1 MDDRKA
7 LAPKATK
14 IDAWRRH
21 ALLGIS
27 VVMLAIGL
35 LLSSYD
41 SAETE
46 FTRGLTLK
54 TGLVLFMLWLA
65 LPQLEKLNWYAIVP
79 IALLSIVAISRPQLI
94 LVVARVLV
102 PLSPVLFLIWLFWK
116 PKAKT

>member
-7 LAPKATK
+7 LAPKETN

-35 LLSSYD
+35 FLSSYD
-41 SAETE
+41 SAGTE
-46 FTRGLTLK
+46 FTRGLSLK

-79 IALLSIVAISRPQLI
+79 IVFLSVVAIARPQLI
-94 LVVARVLV
+94 LVLARVIV
-102 PLSPVLFLIWLFWK
+102 PLTPVLFLIWLFWK
-116 PKAKT
+116 PKART